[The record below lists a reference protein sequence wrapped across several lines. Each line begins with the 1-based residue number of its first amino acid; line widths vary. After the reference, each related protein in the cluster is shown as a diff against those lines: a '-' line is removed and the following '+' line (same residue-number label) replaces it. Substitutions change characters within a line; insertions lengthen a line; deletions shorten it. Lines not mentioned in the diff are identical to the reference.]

1 MNRRFAA
8 GVALV
13 LIALVVG
20 AAIGTTA
27 YRAGVV
33 RGLADAGRLP
43 TPDSG
48 TAVVPPYGYYGPF
61 WYHGP
66 WGFAPFGFLGPLLF
80 FGVIFLLLRG
90 LFWGRR
96 CGSHGSWSREV
107 PPRFEE
113 WHRRAHEST
122 PKQNPTA

>member
-8 GVALV
+8 GIALV
-13 LIALVVG
+13 LIALVAG

-43 TPDSG
+43 TPDPG
-48 TAVVPPYGYYGPF
+48 TSVVPPFAYYGPF

-66 WGFAPFGFLGPLLF
+66 WGFAPFGFLFPLLF
-80 FGVIFLLLRG
+80 IGLMFVLLHG

-96 CGSHGSWSREV
+96 CGGHGHWSTDV

-122 PKQNPTA
+122 PKPSQSA

>member
-33 RGLADAGRLP
+33 RGFADAGRLP
-43 TPDSG
+43 VPDPG
-48 TAVVPPYGYYGPF
+48 TAVVPPFAYYGPF

-66 WGFAPFGFLGPLLF
+66 WAFGPVGFLFPLLF
-80 FGVIFLLLRG
+80 FGLMFVLLRG

-96 CGSHGSWSREV
+96 CGGHGSWSTDV

-122 PKQNPTA
+122 PKPSQGA

>member
-1 MNRRFAA
+1 MNRRIAA
-8 GVALV
+8 GIALV
-13 LIALVVG
+13 LIALIVG
-20 AAIGTTA
+20 AAIATTA

-43 TPDSG
+43 TPDPG
-48 TAVVPPYGYYGPF
+48 TALAPPYGYYAPF

-66 WGFAPFGFLGPLLF
+66 WAFAPWGFLFPLLF
-80 FGVIFLLLRG
+80 IGLMFVLLRG

-96 CGSHGSWSREV
+96 CGGHGSWSTDV

-122 PKQNPTA
+122 PGPSQRA

>member
-8 GVALV
+8 GIALV
-13 LIALVVG
+13 LIALVVS

-43 TPDSG
+43 TPDPG
-48 TAVVPPYGYYGPF
+48 TAVVPPYGHYGPF

-66 WGFAPFGFLGPLLF
+66 WGFAPSGFLLPLLF
-80 FGVIFLLLRG
+80 IGLMFVLLRG

-96 CGSHGSWSREV
+96 CGGHGYWSTDI

-122 PKQNPTA
+122 PKPSQSA